1 MYSALYTT
9 RYGCICIL
17 LPADDTAT
25 AEPTAKYV
33 YPAELSVF
41 EFTSDWS
48 RAEITVADKQMHKR
62 LFVHCL

>member
-48 RAEITVADKQMHKR
+48 SRD
-62 LFVHCL
+62 HCGR